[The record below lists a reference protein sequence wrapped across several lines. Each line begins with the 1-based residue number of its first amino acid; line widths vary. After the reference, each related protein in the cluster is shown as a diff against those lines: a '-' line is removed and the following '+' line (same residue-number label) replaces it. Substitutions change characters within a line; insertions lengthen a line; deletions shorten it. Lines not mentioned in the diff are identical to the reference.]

1 MEPGLLGGH
10 RRPAQSF
17 PDPPYTTLPATPVS
31 REKPF
36 LYVDATGRYRV
47 FLPAVRHDSAGATWS
62 AGHTPGSSIPIEQFF
77 IAQPSDSVRTINKAL
92 AQGKHLLLT
101 PGIYR
106 LTGTIKVKWAG
117 TVVLGLGFA
126 TLTPV
131 GGAVAMRVDDV
142 RGVRI
147 AGLLFDAG
155 ETESRSLL
163 EIGTGHGRR
172 SDPLD
177 PTSVQD
183 VFFRIGGAGPGRT
196 GTALV
201 VNSDHVLL
209 DHVWAWRADH
219 GSGVGWTVNTAESG
233 VVVNGDHVLA
243 TGLFVEH
250 FQKYNVVWNGDH
262 GRTIMF
268 QNELPY
274 DPPNQA
280 AYRHHG
286 VDGYPAYKVG
296 DPVRHHEAWG
306 LGSYCFFNVDPT
318 IHVSHSFEAPVRKDV
333 RFHDLLTVSLN
344 GAGVIDHVINDHGD
358 AAQGTDTVPVDVV
371 SYPAG

>member
-1 MEPGLLGGH
+1 
-10 RRPAQSF
+10 
-17 PDPPYTTLPATPVS
+17 
-31 REKPF
+31 
-36 LYVDATGRYRV
+36 
-47 FLPAVRHDSAGATWS
+47 
-62 AGHTPGSSIPIEQFF
+62 
-77 IAQPSDSVRTINKAL
+77 VRTINKAL

-101 PGIYR
+101 PGIYK
-106 LTGTIKVKWAG
+106 LTGTVKVKWAG

-131 GGAVAMRVDDV
+131 TGAVAMRVDDV

-147 AGLLFDAG
+147 AGLLFDAA
-155 ETESRSLL
+155 EAESKALL
-163 EIGTGHGRR
+163 EIGSGRRR

-201 VNSDHVLL
+201 VNSDNVLL
-209 DHVWAWRADH
+209 DHIWAWRADH
-219 GSGVGWTVNTAESG
+219 GSGVGWTVNTAEHG

-250 FQKYNVVWNGDH
+250 FQKENVLWNGEH
-262 GRTIMF
+262 GRTVMF

-280 AYRHHG
+280 AYRRHG
-286 VDGYPAYKVG
+286 ADGYPAYKVAES
-296 DPVRHHEAWG
+296 VRHHEAWG
-306 LGSYCFFNVDPT
+306 LGSYCFFTVDPT
-318 IHVSHSFEAPVRKDV
+318 IHVAQGFQAPVRDGV

-344 GAGVIDHVINDHGD
+344 GAGVIDHVINDHGGP
-358 AAQGTDTVPVDVV
+358 AQGTATVPVDVV
-371 SYPAG
+371 AYPAT